1 MDSLDERVLRH
12 DEPLDDRGVVLDSL
26 REPSPLELG
35 EEPELT
41 KLGEGC
47 HVSESR
53 ARPSS
58 VSGSSAAS
66 AS

>member
-1 MDSLDERVLRH
+1 MHALDQRVLRH
-12 DEPLDDRGVVLDSL
+12 DEPVDDRGVVLDSL
-26 REPSPLELG
+26 GQVPPFELREQTELADLAERG
-35 EEPELT
+35 
-41 KLGEGC
+41 
-47 HVSESR
+47 HDSDIR

>member
-1 MDSLDERVLRH
+1 MDVLDERVLS
-12 DEPLDDRGVVLDSL
+12 DDDAVDDRGVMLDSSC
-26 REPSPLELG
+26 EPPPLELR
-35 EEPELT
+35 EQPELAD
-41 KLGEGC
+41 LPDRG
-47 HVSESR
+47 HDSAMR